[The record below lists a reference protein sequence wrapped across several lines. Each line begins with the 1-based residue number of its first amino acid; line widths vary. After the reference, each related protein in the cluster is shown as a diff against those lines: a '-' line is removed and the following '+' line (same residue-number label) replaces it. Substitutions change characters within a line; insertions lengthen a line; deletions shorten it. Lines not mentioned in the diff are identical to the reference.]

1 MIVKETVEMHWLLT
15 LPIDR
20 RVFLL
25 PADTGAIVL
34 FLYLL
39 WRGKPSRL
47 VRSLAVAGLGAA
59 IGLAVV
65 WLVSDVW
72 NVFGL
77 PLTPF
82 VHFWVTVAFSGVF
95 LAVFNL
101 WGGRWWRKTIAAF
114 SILVFLIVAAAG
126 INIDFGAYR
135 NLNDALGISPYSTM
149 SPSLLKS
156 RAGTMDPDLGKT
168 WQGRAGT
175 PKHGTVGMVTIPA
188 PLSKFSARKA
198 VVYLPPAALVSN
210 PPVLP
215 VLVLFAGQPGA
226 PLDIFTS
233 AQIAVTLDAY
243 AAKHNGLAPIVVA
256 PDQLGTP
263 LKNPMCADTKL
274 GKSATYLTKDVPNWI
289 RDHLHVATGAR
300 YWAVGGYSQGGTCS
314 IQLGA
319 TYPELFGTSI
329 DMLGEVEPT
338 IGVNTLTEVFDGSE
352 AAYDA
357 IKPLYILKRNAPY
370 IDSVAIFGAGI
381 KDNEYGVFV
390 RKVHAAAT
398 RAGMKTQLYVSPHSG
413 HDWNTV
419 RYVLEQSL
427 PGVLARFG
435 LER

>member
-1 MIVKETVEMHWLLT
+1 MQWLLT

-20 RVFLL
+20 RVFLV
-25 PADTGAIVL
+25 PADALAIVL

-59 IGLAVV
+59 LGLAFV
-65 WLVSDVW
+65 WLMSDVW

-77 PLTPF
+77 ALTPF
-82 VHFWVTVAFSGVF
+82 VHFWVTVGFSGVF

-114 SILVFLIVAAAG
+114 SVLVFLVVAAAG

-149 SPSLLKS
+149 SPSLLKA
-156 RAGTMDPDLGKT
+156 RAGTADPNLAKT
-168 WQGRAGT
+168 WRGRPEM
-175 PKHGTVGMVTIPA
+175 PKHGTVGMVTVPA
-188 PLSKFSARKA
+188 PLSKFVARKA
-198 VVYLPPAALVSN
+198 VVYLPPAALVAN
-210 PPVLP
+210 APALP
-215 VLVLFAGQPGA
+215 VLVLLAGQPGA

-233 AQIAVTLDAY
+233 AQVATTLDAY
-243 AAKHNGLAPIVVA
+243 AAKHHGLAPIVVA

-274 GKSATYLTKDVPNWI
+274 GKSATYLTKDVPDWI
-289 RDHLHVATGAR
+289 RSHLHVATDAR

-319 TYPELFGTSI
+319 GYPKLFGTNI
-329 DMLGEVEPT
+329 DILGEVEPT
-338 IGVNTLTEVFDGSE
+338 IGATTLTAVFDGSE
-352 AAYDA
+352 SAYDA
-357 IKPLYILKRNAPY
+357 IKPLHILERGAPY
-370 IDSVAIFGAGI
+370 AGSLAIFGAGV
-381 KDNEYGVFV
+381 KDPEYGAHV
-390 RKVHAAAT
+390 RKVREAAAQ
-398 RAGMKTQLYVSPHSG
+398 AGMKTYFFQSPTSG

-419 RYVLEQSL
+419 RYVLKNAL
-427 PGVLARFG
+427 PIVLARFG
-435 LER
+435 FER